1 MLLLRVLLPIWALR
15 AVSTIGRERHPT
27 QRQLG
32 TRHSRR
38 GLSTRRV
45 LSHSRILRR
54 NRTRLQKTGLYLSR
68 VRNRIRLRLQS
79 TNSRS
84 LTRPSR
90 RAPNTSRVLN
100 HRRIP
105 RHNRTRLLNT
115 GQRQSRVQRRRQST
129 SSRSPIRLSRR
140 APSTSRG
147 LSHSMPSRSLIRSI
161 SRNPNPRSRTANSE
175 S

>member
-1 MLLLRVLLPIWALR
+1 MWALR
-15 AVSTIGRERHPT
+15 AASTIGRERNPT
-27 QRQLG
+27 QRHLG
-32 TRHSRR
+32 TRLSRR
-38 GLSTRRV
+38 APSTNRGLN
-45 LSHSRILRR
+45 HSRILRR
-54 NRTRLQKTGLYLSR
+54 NR
-68 VRNRIRLRLQS
+68 IRLLNTGPRQSRIQRRLQS
-79 TNSRS
+79 TSSRS
-84 LTRPSR
+84 PIRLSR
-90 RAPNTSRVLN
+90 RTPSTSRILN
-100 HRRIP
+100 HRRIL
-105 RHNRTRLLNT
+105 RRNRTRLLNT